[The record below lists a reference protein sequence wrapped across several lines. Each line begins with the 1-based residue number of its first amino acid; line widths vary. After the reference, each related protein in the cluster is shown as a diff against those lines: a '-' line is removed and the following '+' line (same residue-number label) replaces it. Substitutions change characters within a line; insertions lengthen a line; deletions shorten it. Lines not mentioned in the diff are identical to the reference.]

1 MTLLQCEQP
10 SEIGGATTW
19 INTTSAFRKLSK
31 RMQQYLVGLT
41 AVHTASGM
49 SLVVLR
55 ACVVCGDEYV
65 C

>member
-1 MTLLQCEQP
+1 MSEEPDRLHCTLADVRP
-10 SEIGGATTW
+10 
-19 INTTSAFRKLSK
+19 
-31 RMQQYLVGLT
+31 
-41 AVHTASGM
+41 SGM